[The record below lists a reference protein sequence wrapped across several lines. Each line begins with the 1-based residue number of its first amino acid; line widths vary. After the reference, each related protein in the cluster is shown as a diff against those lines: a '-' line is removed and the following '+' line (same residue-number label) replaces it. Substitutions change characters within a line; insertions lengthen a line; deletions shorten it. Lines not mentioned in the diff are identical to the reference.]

1 METDVDVEIP
11 KTGFPHRL
19 AKRLLAFRTVP
30 TGPAAIKTNPQGWA
44 KSNDQSGPNQVDK
57 TTTSYFVLSFLQFKI
72 IETTSKYGKVRTR
85 TSALVPAYDECSAPV
100 KAWDSWTLSIKSS
113 NQTG

>member
-30 TGPAAIKTNPQGWA
+30 TGPAAITTTQGWA
-44 KSNDQSGPNQVDK
+44 KSDDQSGPNQVDK
-57 TTTSYFVLSFLQFKI
+57 TRQRFHRLSTLRKNNTPEVL
-72 IETTSKYGKVRTR
+72 E
-85 TSALVPAYDECSAPV
+85 P
-100 KAWDSWTLSIKSS
+100 LSRD
-113 NQTG
+113 

>member
-1 METDVDVEIP
+1 VGRNLFRKERKRTKKKERGGLMETDVDVEIP

-30 TGPAAIKTNPQGWA
+30 TGPAAIKTNQQGWA

-57 TTTSYFVLSFLQFKI
+57 TRRKAALS
-72 IETTSKYGKVRTR
+72 G
-85 TSALVPAYDECSAPV
+85 LVSR
-100 KAWDSWTLSIKSS
+100 
-113 NQTG
+113 

>member
-44 KSNDQSGPNQVDK
+44 KSDDQSGPNQVDK
-57 TTTSYFVLSFLQFKI
+57 TRCNTFCANMS
-72 IETTSKYGKVRTR
+72 
-85 TSALVPAYDECSAPV
+85 C
-100 KAWDSWTLSIKSS
+100 KS
-113 NQTG
+113 

>member
-30 TGPAAIKTNPQGWA
+30 TGPAAITTTQGWA
-44 KSNDQSGPNQVDK
+44 KSDDQNGPNQVDK
-57 TTTSYFVLSFLQFKI
+57 TNP
-72 IETTSKYGKVRTR
+72 EKV
-85 TSALVPAYDECSAPV
+85 
-100 KAWDSWTLSIKSS
+100 SWIRSLKVFPCCFNGVGDVASP
-113 NQTG
+113 